1 MPMIG
6 DHVYFK
12 NITECLSSSQKR
24 ENFYKYGGTIKTATL
39 ILVIDRVLVLLL
51 IYENVFFFAVIE
63 QKSR

>member
-24 ENFYKYGGTIKTATL
+24 ENFDKYGGTIKTAPL
-39 ILVIDRVLVLLL
+39 IKGIRVLVLLL
-51 IYENVFFFAVIE
+51 IDETVFFAVIE